1 MAEPSRV
8 QTLSTDSAAYIAG
21 LIDGEG
27 TVTLSRL
34 HANESR
40 RLVVSIAS
48 TEIELLQFV
57 LNQAGAGKI
66 TRKRAYSEKHAASF
80 CYSIS
85 SRQALALLHQC
96 RPYLKSYKRKRAE
109 LAIHEYLAVT
119 PRNGKYTLSKLAKRT
134 DFEQRLLAIRAHIP
148 ANSSS

>member
-1 MAEPSRV
+1 VVEPSRV
-8 QTLSTDSAAYIAG
+8 QTLSAESSAYIAG

-40 RLVVSIAS
+40 RLVVSIVS

-57 LNQAGAGKI
+57 LDQAGAGKI
-66 TRKRAYSEKHAASF
+66 TRKRAYSDRHAVSF
-80 CYSIS
+80 CYSVS
-85 SRQALALLHQC
+85 SRQALSLLRQC
-96 RPYLKSYKRKRAE
+96 LPYLKSYKRKRAE

-119 PRNGKYTLSKLAKRT
+119 PRNGKYTPTKLAKRSE
-134 DFEQRLLAIRAHIP
+134 FEQRLLAIRAHIR
-148 ANSSS
+148 ANSST